1 MPYSMVCFFFGT
13 SDCDFGLYVAG
24 TAIGVIPNVV
34 FFCFVGASMKTM
46 AEAASGADSNGGSG
60 TAAYEQNS
68 AYWYYFWGSGF
79 AAVVAVTLLTVAA
92 KQHLD
97 ELLATALATQRERA
111 DRRRPGAA
119 AAVQATNGGD
129 SATVV
134 ALASADGRTTTRDRF
149 ANYEFGPAT
158 SARIASAPPSESSNL
173 ELNRRPLEP

>member
-24 TAIGVIPNVV
+24 TAIGVTPNVV

-46 AEAASGADSNGGSG
+46 AEAASGADATGGG
-60 TAAYEQNS
+60 TAAYQQNS

-97 ELLATALATQRERA
+97 ELLATALAAQQQRA
-111 DRRRPGAA
+111 NRRRP
-119 AAVQATNGGD
+119 
-129 SATVV
+129 SA
-134 ALASADGRTTTRDRF
+134 ALASSAGDDEGESAAVVAPAVSVDGHTTTADPLT
-149 ANYEFGPAT
+149 NHGSGPFPSTGRAT
-158 SARIASAPPSESSNL
+158 APLSESSHL
-173 ELNRRPLEP
+173 ELNRRP